1 MIQTPNNHIK
11 LQGDAFLVVGIL
23 VNSAN
28 MKLSYF
34 VKTSLPQKNSQVT
47 LDVKHRSS

>member
-1 MIQTPNNHIK
+1 MIQTHKTTRWCI
-11 LQGDAFLVVGIL
+11 LVVGIL

-47 LDVKHRSS
+47 